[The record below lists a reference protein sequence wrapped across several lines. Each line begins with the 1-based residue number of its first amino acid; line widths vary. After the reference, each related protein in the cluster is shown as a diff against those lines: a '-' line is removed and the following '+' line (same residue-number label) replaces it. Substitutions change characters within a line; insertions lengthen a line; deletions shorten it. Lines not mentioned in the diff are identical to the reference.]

1 MSYRPQ
7 TSRLHHEGTGDEGR
21 VAGSHECLSGVLE
34 EGGLVIWWLEVSLGG
49 GSDGDVVVVVEL
61 HGDPSLPWQR
71 TQRAAECDE
80 SA

>member
-1 MSYRPQ
+1 MSHRPQ

-21 VAGSHECLSGVLE
+21 VAGSHECLSGVFE

-49 GSDGDVVVVVEL
+49 GSDSDIVVVVEL

>member
-1 MSYRPQ
+1 MSHRPQ

-21 VAGSHECLSGVLE
+21 VAGSHECLRGVLE
-34 EGGLVIWWLEVSLGG
+34 EGGLVIGWLGVRLGRG
-49 GSDGDVVVVVEL
+49 CDGDVVVVVEL

-80 SA
+80 GA